1 MATVDE
7 LKSGTLP
14 TNCVILIK
22 FFSLIC
28 WLNVNVRLS
37 NFVSVLKET
46 LENRGVLGQIRARVR
61 AEVFGALDDQVST
74 VLNLCLYNSAPI
86 VVLCILVCL
95 MCQVKL
101 KYTI

>member
-14 TNCVILIK
+14 RNCVILIK

-37 NFVSVLKET
+37 NCLSVLKET

-74 VLNLCLYNSAPI
+74 VLN
-86 VVLCILVCL
+86 
-95 MCQVKL
+95 
-101 KYTI
+101 